1 MKPMIKAAIFDM
13 DGLLVDSEPLWQE
26 VMEKIYRDVLGIEL
40 TNEHHIRMTGQ
51 RTLDNLVYL
60 FEQHGIKDHVPEKVE
75 ETINE
80 EVTRLI
86 RKDIA
91 LMPGADQAL
100 TVCRKAG
107 LPVAIAS
114 SANPVV
120 IDAVVD
126 ALEIRDHFDHIYSA
140 YYEEYGKPHPAVFL
154 KVAKHFKVP
163 PHECVVFEDSPAGV
177 IAAKAARMVC
187 VAVPNMAPGT
197 HPFIRTA
204 DVVLESLEEFDD
216 ELLKKLQTP

>member
-1 MKPMIKAAIFDM
+1 MIKAAIFDM
-13 DGLLVDSEPLWQE
+13 DGLLVDSEPLWQQ
-26 VMEKIYRDVLGIEL
+26 VMVKIYHDVLGIEL

-60 FEQHGIKDHVPEKVE
+60 FEEHGITDHVPEKVE

-80 EVTRLI
+80 EVVRLI
-86 RKDIA
+86 KEGIA

-100 TVCRKAG
+100 KVCRKAG

-126 ALEIRDHFDHIYSA
+126 TLEIRDHFKHIYSA

-154 KVAKHFKVP
+154 QVAKHFKVP
-163 PHECVVFEDSPAGV
+163 AHQCVVFEDSPAGV
-177 IAAKAARMVC
+177 LAAKAARMTC
-187 VAVPNMAPGT
+187 VAVPNMAPRD
-197 HPFIRTA
+197 HPFLQTA
-204 DVVLESLEEFDD
+204 DIILDSLEEFDAAT
-216 ELLKKLQTP
+216 LRSLG